1 MDLDS
6 ASFNFDCRSCGTEHR
21 VDVKKVVIAPGAAA
35 GIEDLA
41 ASLGLTPSEGIAVYD
56 TNTFDACEM
65 HPQMKKEVILN
76 AKNLHANEQGI
87 AHLREKT
94 SSCSFMVAVGA
105 GTVHDLTRYTAFK
118 MGIPFL
124 SVPTACSVDG
134 FASHSCSMTL
144 NGLKTTVFT
153 RMPMA
158 ICADVDILRKA
169 PLRLSLSGLGD
180 MVGKY
185 TALCDWQLASL
196 LGDGAEAY
204 CPSIGRMQK
213 QAVSDVMQTADKLP
227 EKDADA
233 YAKLIYGLLLS
244 GMAMQMAGSSRPAAG
259 AEHYISHFWEME
271 VLGIPT
277 TGLHGERVGIGTLMA
292 LRVYREIL
300 EAGPSY
306 FSQYRGNL
314 LSEEEQQEIFGK
326 LYGKIRMENAQDTT
340 ASLTREILLEKWP
353 QIVEILG
360 QLPEIHAL
368 ESFYQAMGMRS
379 SMEEIGLPSSEY
391 EHTLRWSPYV
401 RNKITLLRIAGRR

>member
-1 MDLDS
+1 
-6 ASFNFDCRSCGTEHR
+6 
-21 VDVKKVVIAPGAAA
+21 
-35 GIEDLA
+35 
-41 ASLGLTPSEGIAVYD
+41 
-56 TNTFDACEM
+56 
-65 HPQMKKEVILN
+65 
-76 AKNLHANEQGI
+76 
-87 AHLREKT
+87 
-94 SSCSFMVAVGA
+94 MV
-105 GTVHDLTRYTAFK
+105 
-118 MGIPFL
+118 
-124 SVPTACSVDG
+124 

-180 MVGKY
+180 MIGKY

-196 LGDGAEAY
+196 LGDGTEAY

-306 FSQYRGNL
+306 FPNTAETSSAKRN
-314 LSEEEQQEIFGK
+314 SRKFSASSMAKSDGK
-326 LYGKIRMENAQDTT
+326 RPGYYCFPHP
-340 ASLTREILLEKWP
+340 EILLEKWP
-353 QIVEILG
+353 QIAEILG

-391 EHTLRWSPYV
+391 EHTLRWSPMSAI
-401 RNKITLLRIAGRR
+401 RLPCCALREEDKTAKNIPRKTGDIFIR